1 MKWLTTY
8 NDWAAKVGNRVSNW
22 LFDKFINTLDEIL
35 KRASKYLP
43 AIGMTLVII
52 FMILMIGGGIVTA
65 WGLTR

>member
-1 MKWLTTY
+1 MKWLEAY
-8 NDWAAKVGNRVSNW
+8 NNWSAKVGNRFGDW
-22 LFDKFINTLDEIL
+22 FFDFAIATDNTINKTF
-35 KRASKYLP
+35 AKYVP